1 MLNSLEKLRGGFCD
15 VSCSSFIF
23 LCSFVDVLHFVVVS
37 SFVDVLQFVVVV
49 LHSHFLFDVIPHPSV
64 DYRPFLYF
72 QPSPSQSDSRQFQF
86 STIPLSSCRALRSW
100 VGIFCLQAFF
110 TLRSFTHI
118 LTWIYQGFPGGWQ
131 FFLEVCRASY
141 WSRNTD
147 PAHLLVWFTVIQHL
161 RIQNDSVLNSTIYW
175 HELLDLSTPYL
186 IRTLFACSK
195 SYM

>member
-1 MLNSLEKLRGGFCD
+1 MFFILLLYLHLSMFFNLLLLFFIHIFFSTSSLTLPWTIAHFYTFSPAHRRVIRD
-15 VSCSSFIF
+15 SF
-23 LCSFVDVLHFVVVS
+23 S
-37 SFVDVLQFVVVV
+37 
-49 LHSHFLFDVIPHPSV
+49 
-64 DYRPFLYF
+64 F
-72 QPSPSQSDSRQFQF
+72 QPFRYLLAERYGLEWAFF
-86 STIPLSSCRALRSW
+86 R
-100 VGIFCLQAFF
+100 LQAFF

-161 RIQNDSVLNSTIYW
+161 RIQNNSVLNSTIYW